1 MRAWG
6 QKKAGVWANVLA
18 FVVAFVGSPCLGGL
32 GLAGCGVS
40 AQPGA
45 MPGKTAAIL
54 EEDQEPTPGTE
65 LIGEDAGEKV
75 ERRVDVGGPCT
86 SAAECVVV
94 PAIGGWAEYPRE
106 GASCADACYAAI
118 LVSQREVWLTEKA
131 RIEPQI
137 PCTKKRAK
145 CGDMGALVASC
156 QAGRCGVV
164 AAP

>member
-1 MRAWG
+1 M
-6 QKKAGVWANVLA
+6 GVGLVGL
-18 FVVAFVGSPCLGGL
+18 VA
-32 GLAGCGVS
+32 CGAS

-45 MPGKTAAIL
+45 RPGV
-54 EEDQEPTPGTE
+54 
-65 LIGEDAGEKV
+65 GEDGRNA
-75 ERRVDVGGPCT
+75 ERRPAGAVDGSGNRKEEVVDVGGPCT
-86 SAAECVVV
+86 TAAECVVV
-94 PAIGGWAEYPRE
+94 PAIAGWAEYPRE
-106 GASCADACYAAI
+106 GVSCADACYAAI

-156 QAGRCGVV
+156 QAGRCGLV